1 MYYVGPGS
9 PPHDVTFTI
18 ISSSFITVKWSLP
31 LIPNGLITNY
41 SVHIKTYYLDGAT
54 DDSITTV
61 FKTEYTITGLSPYQL
76 IEVQVS
82 AWTAIGE
89 GPRSDLRMVRTD
101 EEGEEDTSVHPS
113 INISIHKLIHPFIYS
128 LIFSFQ

>member
-1 MYYVGPGS
+1 M
-9 PPHDVTFTI
+9 
-18 ISSSFITVKWSLP
+18 ISSSSITVKWDLP

-41 SVHIKTYYLDGAT
+41 TVYIKTYYLDGPT
-54 DDSITTV
+54 GDSITV

-89 GPRSDLRMVRTD
+89 GPRSDLSMVRTD
-101 EEGEEDTSVHPS
+101 EEGEEDTSVHPP